1 MRSNITWTCRTCGC
15 FCLVFYRSLDPPIWV
30 SNCRLQTDLF
40 LGGFFKGL
48 KISDPNG
55 GKKRNQS
62 KPFFFFGI
70 QSLWLS
76 FQIPEIEW
84 VHDGPNG
91 QVMTSRLRQDGF
103 ALAPYWE
110 ASSLHGDTF
119 DLRLEESDQSL
130 GEPHHMWKH
139 HEASLFIIG
148 VNRWNFTIQNG
159 P

>member
-1 MRSNITWTCRTCGC
+1 MRSNITWTRTELVAV
-15 FCLVFYRSLDPPIWV
+15 FSFKVFYRSLDPPFGCPISGPKTICFWWV
-30 SNCRLQTDLF
+30 YIGAKNFQSQTEEDS
-40 LGGFFKGL
+40 GNR
-48 KISDPNG
+48 S
-55 GKKRNQS
+55 RS
-62 KPFFFFGI
+62 RSFFGI

-84 VHDGPNG
+84 VHDG

-110 ASSLHGDTF
+110 ASSLHGETF

-139 HEASLFIIG
+139 HEVSLFYYIAWTL
-148 VNRWNFTIQNG
+148 VVYSR
-159 P
+159 

>member
-1 MRSNITWTCRTCGC
+1 MRSNITWTRPELVAV
-15 FCLVFYRSLDPPIWV
+15 FSFKVFYRSLDPPFGCPISGPKTICFWWV
-30 SNCRLQTDLF
+30 YIGAKNFRPKRRK
-40 LGGFFKGL
+40 KGNR
-48 KISDPNG
+48 S
-55 GKKRNQS
+55 RS
-62 KPFFFFGI
+62 FFGI
-70 QSLWLS
+70 QLLWLS

-84 VHDGPNG
+84 LHDGPNG

-119 DLRLEESDQSL
+119 DLRLEESDL

-139 HEASLFIIG
+139 HEVSLLVLIVEILLYSMD
-148 VNRWNFTIQNG
+148 